1 MQIIRSLE
9 HIDAIKSNMVV
20 AVGVFDGVHRGH
32 QQVIQLCKNQA
43 ELENAEP
50 WVMTFDPHPL
60 QIVQPDTAPLLLTSL
75 STKLDILSEQS
86 VAGCMVVPFTHH
98 FSQIEPE
105 VFLDHLVKR
114 IHNLKAMVIGENWR
128 FGRQARG
135 DVNLLRELSRT
146 YSFHVLIADPVTW
159 SNAPISSTR
168 IRDAV
173 AAGRLDDAKQ
183 MLGRPY
189 TVNGPVI
196 HGQKRGR
203 HLGFPT
209 ANLDLQGHALP
220 PSGIYAA
227 VVHHNNTAYSG
238 ALYLPAH
245 TGKQTGNL
253 EVHLIDFSGD
263 LYDSTLKV
271 EFSTKI
277 REDNLRFDD
286 EKDLIQQ
293 IRKDVQQIR
302 HVLSASSSRNDQ

>member
-1 MQIIRSLE
+1 MQIIRSLD
-9 HIDAIKSNMVV
+9 HIDAIKNNMVV

-32 QQVIQLCKNQA
+32 QLVVQLCKNQA

-75 STKLDILSEQS
+75 TTKLDILSGQS
-86 VAGCMVVPFTHH
+86 IEGCMVVPFTHH

-105 VFLDHLVKR
+105 SFLDHLVKR
-114 IHNLKAMVIGENWR
+114 IHNLKAIVIGENWR

-135 DVNLLRELSRT
+135 DVNLLRTLSSK
-146 YSFHVLIADPVTW
+146 YGFHVLIADPVTW
-159 SNAPISSTR
+159 NNAPISSTR
-168 IRDAV
+168 IREAV
-173 AAGRLDDAKQ
+173 AAGRLDDAKH

-189 TVNGPVI
+189 TVEGSVI

-209 ANLDLQGHALP
+209 ANLDIQGHALP

-245 TGKQTGNL
+245 DGKHTGNL

-263 LYDSTLKV
+263 LYDSSLKV
-271 EFSTKI
+271 EFTTKI
-277 REDNLRFDD
+277 RNDDLRFDD

-293 IRKDVQQIR
+293 IQKDVHQIR
-302 HVLSASSSRNDQ
+302 NVLSASPNQ